1 MFKSFIRGEAGEL
14 GQIESLVKKKKKVQI
29 FKMTASIVRP
39 LENFRE
45 KKKFGGKEESALLNI
60 FEDHS
65 LLLL

>member
-14 GQIESLVKKKKKVQI
+14 GQIESLVKKKKVQI